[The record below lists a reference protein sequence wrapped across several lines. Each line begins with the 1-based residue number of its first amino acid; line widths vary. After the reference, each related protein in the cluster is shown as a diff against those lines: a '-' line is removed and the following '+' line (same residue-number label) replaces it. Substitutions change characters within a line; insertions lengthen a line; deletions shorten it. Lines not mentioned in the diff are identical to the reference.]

1 MKSFATGLLLFSA
14 AVYAFA
20 KRAESTGS
28 EVWVSYVR
36 AAAEAGMI
44 GGLADWFAVTA
55 LFRRPLGLPIPH
67 TAIIPTRKDAIGA
80 SLGEF
85 VGDNFLSEEV
95 VRNKL
100 QSAKISN
107 RLGRWLSSPQ
117 NAKQV
122 TDELSGV
129 VAWATSLGDDEDV
142 AEVIEFWFVRIG
154 LS

>member
-1 MKSFATGLLLFSA
+1 MSQPLRITTRASDRIKRKQLRRMKSFATGLLLASA
-14 AVYAFA
+14 VVYVFA
-20 KRAESTGS
+20 KRAEAAGAA
-28 EVWVSYVR
+28 EWVSYVR

-95 VRNKL
+95 VRSKL
-100 QSAKISN
+100 QSADIAN
-107 RLGRWLSSPQ
+107 RLGGWLSNPQ
-117 NAKQV
+117 NAKQRPQKV
-122 TDELSGV
+122 H
-129 VAWATSLGDDEDV
+129 
-142 AEVIEFWFVRIG
+142 R
-154 LS
+154 